1 MNKLNQILLEKY
13 ITILKESD
21 EAPLMDFTSF
31 ETAHQ
36 SLLKI
41 KTPEEFIKAMEE
53 VYAHHVHLFRLND
66 YSLGMGYTRAFENY
80 LEKVDSD
87 TFDTSMVALYYFNKL
102 KSNHP
107 PEEIESAKGTFL
119 YQFSKWLKI
128 RKAAE
133 DLQQSSDVAK
143 VNLDI

>member
-1 MNKLNQILLEKY
+1 MNRLNQILLEKY
-13 ITILKESD
+13 ITILKENN

-41 KTPEEFIKAMEE
+41 KTPEEFIRAMEE

-107 PEEIESAKGTFL
+107 AEEIESAKGTFL

-133 DLQQSSDVAK
+133 ELEQASDKAQVK
-143 VNLDI
+143 LDI

>member
-1 MNKLNQILLEKY
+1 MSGLNQILLEKY

-21 EAPLMDFTSF
+21 ETPLMDFTSF
-31 ETAHQ
+31 ETTHQ

-53 VYAHHVHLFRLND
+53 VYAHHEHIFRLND
-66 YSLGMGYTRAFENY
+66 YRLGVGYTRALEDY
-80 LEKVDSD
+80 LEKTDAD
-87 TFDTSMVALYYFNKL
+87 TFDTVMVALYYFNKL
-102 KSNHP
+102 KSNYP
-107 PEEIESAKGTFL
+107 TEEIESAKGTFL

-133 DLQQSSDVAK
+133 ELEQASVKANIK
-143 VNLDI
+143 LDI